1 MLDFSNSKNVG
12 DVEQSDYESLIFP
25 TDYEGHIYPEC
36 IKFGI
41 YEREGIS
48 LAKLKKAVKGTWD
61 EASTG
66 IVNNIQEGRDVAKL
80 EELNG
85 FVGPMPEKMTREAL
99 ESKIANSDADGRNA
113 ATVTADAVINN
124 FGADSKFGQDS
135 AAGIKARNGLA
146 TKIKRNIFLNM
157 PNTISFNEAATWE
170 GAEMGVVGA
179 LMSGNVAGGAES
191 MASGAFGQ
199 LATAAGGGLGT
210 LVGKG
215 LGKVGM
221 GGLIGAAGGFMASGA
236 ITDKFETVTN
246 TKSNPFKEQT
256 FQGVDFRSFSFA
268 FKLQARNGGD
278 LLVIRDIIQSFR
290 AYSKPSYKDGS
301 GMFSYPHEFQI
312 EFLTL
317 MNGEL
322 VTNEWI
328 PQLKYCICKSVKTDF
343 GEGQWKSFQGGHP
356 LEVSLSLEFTETE
369 LITEEDVFGDTAVG
383 RFSNTGGNF

>member
-48 LAKLKKAVKGTWD
+48 LAKLKKAAKGAWN

-66 IVNNIQEGRDVAKL
+66 IVNNIQEGRDVAAL
-80 EELNG
+80 EELNNADE
-85 FVGPMPEKMTREAL
+85 PNNTKIQAL
-99 ESKIANSDADGRNA
+99 DAKIANSDGDDRT
-113 ATVTADAVINN
+113 TVDVVGDSLNN
-124 FGADSKFGQDS
+124 HLGADTDFGKDS

-210 LVGKG
+210 LAGKG